1 MPPKY
6 PAPFLSRRS
15 DPRPVSQATEI
26 FDTDFESDYEDDF
39 DYSDESPR
47 RSLANDSMTTI
58 STYRDVRT
66 PDSHMLGGYQASK
79 DGITVR
85 GPNGPHLFRSSM
97 DSMDLK
103 STMEVDLVL
112 AKTPTTATF
121 SEALKLEAPVKKTYD
136 LPTRGRTQHRQA
148 DSINKAVSNQ
158 DEEAV
163 KRWTPQEVAFWMHTE
178 GFDHG
183 LVEKFLFN
191 DISGSILLELRPEDL
206 KELDIQSFGKRRRLM
221 NSIQSLRDSAR
232 MSAAGYRTSDVSGEE
247 SWTSED
253 ESRSSSTPPTYQTD
267 EQRSYTGQEE
277 IKPADSASIVAIE
290 QVLPKEHKCSKGENC
305 RKWQRQQQLLA
316 RLAEDLPKDSIHNGN
331 VIVAGD
337 PGNPRTAPNLLL
349 NRPEQVPSVVASSDL
364 LGPQQ
369 APQFGLSR
377 EKLSE
382 VQPRDP
388 QESIR
393 QYLNL
398 QHLST
403 FQPVDDPVS
412 PPQEISPDSFKASPH
427 LTENLRTLPKLT
439 IPNSHEPSSIFSAQ
453 RTITPSVL
461 QNQPMFPQEQSH
473 YGYDQMTSPGN
484 YYRTSDDYR
493 SDIYRQGTPAS
504 EMDVPVTAIPAGP
517 IERDI
522 TQSVPPN
529 MRFGHQRLVPLPDPI
544 LRPSSTRNDRP
555 RRNHPFINTQG
566 LQSLGRVEEGKVAV
580 IERPEDLHG
589 TGLFPRTAND
599 FAHSGWM
606 KKRKTTRLL
615 RHEWEEHH
623 FTLKGTQLAMFENE
637 RDSRRDSRALE
648 CIDVDDYAVACSS
661 LASSSKLSAAFKK
674 TLLKKTNTAADES
687 AFAFSLVP
695 SSKDKDKQ
703 SGVDRK
709 ALFLNGGKSHHFA
722 VKTRDERIDWM
733 RELML
738 AKALKRG
745 KESGDSMEINGNMI

>member
-6 PAPFLSRRS
+6 PAPFLPRHSN
-15 DPRPVSQATEI
+15 PRPLSQATEI

-47 RSLANDSMTTI
+47 RSLATDSVTTI

-66 PDSHMLGGYQASK
+66 PDSHMLGGNHMNK
-79 DGITVR
+79 NDVTVK
-85 GPNGPHLFRSSM
+85 GPSGPHLFRASM
-97 DSMDLK
+97 DSTDLK

-121 SEALKLEAPVKKTYD
+121 SETLKLEAPVKKTYD
-136 LPTRGRTQHRQA
+136 LPTRERPQPRQA
-148 DSINKAVSNQ
+148 NSINNAVSNQ
-158 DEEAV
+158 NEEAV
-163 KRWTPQEVAFWMHTE
+163 KKWTPKEVAFWMHTE
-178 GFDHG
+178 GFDHS
-183 LVEKFLFN
+183 LVEKFLMN

-206 KELDIQSFGKRRRLM
+206 KELEIQSFGKRRRLM
-221 NSIQSLRDSAR
+221 NSIQTLRDSAR
-232 MSAAGYRTSDVSGEE
+232 MSTAGYRTSGISGDE

-253 ESRSSSTPPTYQTD
+253 ESKSSSSVQQAYQSD
-267 EQRSYTGQEE
+267 DQRSYTEPEE
-277 IKPADSASIVAIE
+277 IRPGDSASIVAIE

-316 RLAEDLPKDSIHNGN
+316 RLAQDLPKDSIHNGN

-349 NRPEQVPSVVASSDL
+349 NIPDHVPSVVASSDL

-369 APQFGLSR
+369 VPQFALSK

-398 QHLST
+398 QHLCTS
-403 FQPVDDPVS
+403 PVDDPVS
-412 PPQEISPDSFKASPH
+412 PPQDITPDSFKSSPN

-461 QNQPMFPQEQSH
+461 QNQPTFPHEQYPH
-473 YGYDQMTSPGN
+473 AYDQIASPGN

-493 SDIYRQGTPAS
+493 ADIYRQGTPFS
-504 EMDVPVTAIPAGP
+504 EVDVPVTAIPAGP

-529 MRFGHQRLVPLPDPI
+529 MRFGHQRMVPLPDPI
-544 LRPSSTRNDRP
+544 LRPSSTKNDRP
-555 RRNHPFINTQG
+555 LRRNHPFINTQG

-580 IERPEDLHG
+580 IERPEDLQG

-674 TLLKKTNTAADES
+674 TLLKRNNTAADES

-695 SSKDKDKQ
+695 SKDKDKE

-745 KESGDSMEINGNMI
+745 KESGDLMRINGNMI

>member
-1 MPPKY
+1 
-6 PAPFLSRRS
+6 
-15 DPRPVSQATEI
+15 
-26 FDTDFESDYEDDF
+26 
-39 DYSDESPR
+39 
-47 RSLANDSMTTI
+47 
-58 STYRDVRT
+58 
-66 PDSHMLGGYQASK
+66 
-79 DGITVR
+79 
-85 GPNGPHLFRSSM
+85 
-97 DSMDLK
+97 
-103 STMEVDLVL
+103 MEVGLVL

-121 SEALKLEAPVKKTYD
+121 PDALKLEAPVKKTYD

-148 DSINKAVSNQ
+148 DSINNAVSNQ

-163 KRWTPQEVAFWMHTE
+163 KRWTPQEVAFWMYTE
-178 GFDHG
+178 GFDHS
-183 LVEKFLFN
+183 LVEKFLMN

-232 MSAAGYRTSDVSGEE
+232 MSTAGYRTSGVSGEE

-253 ESRSSSTPPTYQTD
+253 ESKSSSSTQQTYHDD
-267 EQRSYTGQEE
+267 EQRSYTEQGE
-277 IKPADSASIVAIE
+277 IRPADSASIVAIE

-316 RLAEDLPKDSIHNGN
+316 RLAQDLPKDSIHNGN
-331 VIVAGD
+331 VIMAGD

-349 NRPEQVPSVVASSDL
+349 DRIEQVSSVVASSDL

-403 FQPVDDPVS
+403 FQSIDDPVS
-412 PPQEISPDSFKASPH
+412 PPQDISSDSFKASPH

-439 IPNSHEPSSIFSAQ
+439 IPDAHEPSSIFSAQ
-453 RTITPSVL
+453 RTVTPSIL
-461 QNQPMFPQEQSH
+461 QNRPMFPQEQYP

-493 SDIYRQGTPAS
+493 SDIYRQGTPFS

-529 MRFGHQRLVPLPDPI
+529 MRFGHERMVALPDPI
-544 LRPSSTRNDRP
+544 LRPSSTKNERP

-623 FTLKGTQLAMFENE
+623 FTLKGTQLAMFETE

-674 TLLKKTNTAADES
+674 TLLKRNNTAADES

-695 SSKDKDKQ
+695 SSKDKDKE
-703 SGVDRK
+703 SGADRK
-709 ALFLNGGKSHHFA
+709 AFFLNSGKSHHFA